1 MKAKDILAM
10 ALLPIL
16 GVLTACSNDE
26 TQAVDNR
33 VPITLS
39 ATTLTIEETRA
50 AADTALNKEYLE
62 VGQTVKVRV
71 SNTGANTWSDYSFDA
86 GANGVMTTT
95 DIPPFYPM
103 DNTHVDIAAFS
114 PSSAG
119 ATFSVQ
125 SDQTSRESYLASDL
139 LFASKSNQ
147 EKTTA
152 AVPLQFE
159 HKMAKVIV
167 NVIAGAGVSTI
178 EEVTLLNVLPQVTFN
193 STNGAVGSAQG
204 TATSI
209 KVVKG
214 NTTGAATG
222 AAVFP
227 AQVIDNNLLTIKT
240 NLGTATYSV
249 SSKVFTAGKVYKLT
263 ISVSKT
269 SVNTTTAITNWTDTE
284 GVVIKTGDDNVKV
297 FFIEHPTTPGFFGTI
312 TMIKVEGGT
321 YNTFG
326 GTTVNGTIS
335 DYYISQTEITNL
347 QWKCVMGVN
356 QTGTDKWM
364 GSLPVVYVS
373 YNDITTASTGF
384 LAKLN
389 AQLSS
394 KTDGMTFKLPTEA
407 QWEYAARGGKARETY
422 TYAGTNEIGYAG
434 WTAGNSNGTVQPV
447 ATRIA
452 NSLGIYDMTGNVWEM
467 CRDLYQASIPPTQNN
482 YVSTSGSGRVRR
494 GAGYST
500 ESEAKLQLT
509 YRNYTNSDSEQQDY
523 TGFRI
528 VLE

>member
-26 TQAVDNR
+26 TQTVDNR

-147 EKTTA
+147 GKTTA

-178 EEVTLLNVLPQVTFN
+178 EDVTLLNVLPQVTFN
-193 STNGAVGSAQG
+193 SVTGAVGSAQG

-284 GVVIKTGDDNVKV
+284 GVVIKTGDDKVKI
-297 FFIEHPTTPGFFGTI
+297 FMFDDPTNQGFYTTI

-335 DYYISQTEITNL
+335 DFYISQTEITNF
-347 QWKCVMGVN
+347 QWFLV
-356 QTGTDKWM
+356 TGAAPANTDKYM
-364 GSLPVVYVS
+364 RARPVANIS
-373 YNDITTASTGF
+373 YNDITGANGF
-384 LAKLN
+384 IEKINSKLSG
-389 AQLSS
+389 Q
-394 KTDGMTFKLPTEA
+394 TDGMTFKLISEA
-407 QWEYAARGGKARETY
+407 QWEYAARGGKNHDTY
-422 TYAGTNEIGYAG
+422 EYSGTNNEQWAG
-434 WTAGNSNGTVQPV
+434 WGGSNSNSQTWPV
-447 ATRIA
+447 ATRGA
-452 NSLGIYDMTGNVWEM
+452 NSLGIYDMTGNVWEI
-467 CRDLYQASIPPTQNN
+467 CRDLYQASIPTTQNN
-482 YVSTSGSGRVRR
+482 YVSTSGSSRPTR
-494 GAGYST
+494 GGGYNNT
-500 ESEAKLQLT
+500 GDKLKVW
-509 YRNYTNSDSEQQDY
+509 YRNTRTDSQVSDN